1 MLFRLFIN
9 RRVETVTLHF
19 YFRTIGCERAVSSPA
34 IVNQRKKTMKKAIL
48 ALIALVFVV
57 GMLVSCNKSV
67 CPAYV
72 IDDNAVQTEN
82 NG

>member
-1 MLFRLFIN
+1 
-9 RRVETVTLHF
+9 
-19 YFRTIGCERAVSSPA
+19 
-34 IVNQRKKTMKKAIL
+34 MKKVVL
-48 ALIALVFVV
+48 VLIAVVFVI

-72 IDDNAVQTEN
+72 IDDTTVQVEN

>member
-1 MLFRLFIN
+1 
-9 RRVETVTLHF
+9 
-19 YFRTIGCERAVSSPA
+19 
-34 IVNQRKKTMKKAIL
+34 MKKAIL
-48 ALIALVFVV
+48 VLVAVVFVV
-57 GMLVSCNKSV
+57 GMLVSCNNSV

>member
-1 MLFRLFIN
+1 
-9 RRVETVTLHF
+9 
-19 YFRTIGCERAVSSPA
+19 
-34 IVNQRKKTMKKAIL
+34 MKKAIL
-48 ALIALVFVV
+48 VLVAVVFVV

-72 IDDNAVQTEN
+72 IDDNTVQTEN